1 MTSLP
6 VPAYGRR
13 SLADLTPA
21 LLRAVGARDFPD
33 VIGFEPAAR
42 AVLLLVDGLGSL
54 PLHQH
59 ERLAPTLAAAAAAEP
74 LTTGFPS
81 TTVASLSS
89 IGTGRPP
96 GEHGMVGFTM
106 ALPGCGRAVNM
117 LRWMT
122 TGDDGVDVS
131 AEQPPLQVQPLP
143 TAFELA
149 ELQGVHV
156 TTVSGKA
163 YEGTPFTVAALRGGR
178 YVGATSMAEV
188 TARVEQVLLEQGPS
202 FVYAY
207 TPELDM
213 AGHLHGIDSDEW
225 RDRLVAVEKLVTD
238 IASSL
243 PPDTVMVVTG
253 DHGMIDVPEE
263 GRIDIAD
270 NPALMNG
277 VRFLGGEAR
286 IRHVYVEDGAAADVG
301 ATWFHVLGERASVLT
316 RDAAIDAGLFGGSI
330 RDAVR
335 SRIGDVV
342 CIAADRYGVTD
353 RAGEPFTAGF
363 TGHHGAL
370 SDAERLVPLTIFR
383 G

>member
-1 MTSLP
+1 MTALP

-21 LLRAVGARDFPD
+21 LLRALGARDFADP
-33 VIGFEPAAR
+33 IGFEPCAR
-42 AVLLLVDGLGSL
+42 AVLLLVDGLGML
-54 PLHQH
+54 PLQKH
-59 ERLAPTLAAAAAAEP
+59 ETLAPTLAGATVTEP

-89 IGTGRPP
+89 IGTGRAP

-106 ALPGCGRAVNM
+106 ALPGCDRAVNM

-131 AEQPPLQVQPLP
+131 AEQPPLRVQPLP

-149 ELQGVHV
+149 ELSGVHV
-156 TTVSGKA
+156 TAVSGKA
-163 YEGTPFTVAALRGGR
+163 YEGTPFTLAALRGGR
-178 YVGATSMAEV
+178 YVGATTMAEV
-188 TARVEQVLLEQGPS
+188 SARVEQVLLEQGPS

-213 AGHLHGIDSDEW
+213 AGHLHGVDSDEW

-238 IASSL
+238 MATSL
-243 PPDTVMVVTG
+243 PPDTIMVVTG
-253 DHGMIDVPEE
+253 DHGMIDIPPE
-263 GRIDIAD
+263 GRVDIAD
-270 NPALMNG
+270 NPQLMDG

-286 IRHVYVEDGAAADVG
+286 IRHVYTDDGTAADVLT
-301 ATWFHVLGERASVLT
+301 TWREVLGDRSTIVT
-316 RDAAIDAGLFGGSI
+316 REEAIDGGLFGASI
-330 RDAVR
+330 RDGVR
-335 SRIGDVV
+335 ARIGDLVS
-342 CIAADRYGVTD
+342 IAADRFGVTD
-353 RAGEPFTAGF
+353 RIGEPFTAGF

-370 SDAERLVPLTIFR
+370 SDDERLVPLAIFR